1 MSILV
6 EVCPLCGGRN
16 QTPFESGEDAGQQL
30 HYRLCETCG
39 LVFQSPRMS
48 EEELAAFYA
57 SGYRQTVQ
65 GSEAPTD
72 KDLRIQAGRARHL
85 VEFCRGRLGAVT
97 YHLDVGSSSGALL
110 RAFAGASGCQC
121 MGIEPGEAYRAASLA
136 QGMQVAPRLEDLPP
150 TAGKAFDLV
159 SIIHALEHIPDPVA
173 YLTRLRETWMAP
185 GGVLLIE
192 TPNLFGHRAI
202 ELAHLVAYSPRTLR
216 QTLEAA
222 GFRVLKTKTHGV
234 PRSPVLRLYLTVL
247 AQALPPGLPVR
258 QPRFRAAG
266 VRRRRQWG
274 LWVLETLTEKLPNWA
289 WRELP
294 EAEEPAR

>member
-85 VEFCRGRLGAVT
+85 VEFCRGRLGPIT
-97 YHLDVGSSSGALL
+97 RHLDIGSSSGALL
-110 RAFAGASGCQC
+110 RAFAGAYRCQSA
-121 MGIEPGEAYRAASLA
+121 GIEPGEAYRAASLA

-159 SIIHALEHIPDPVA
+159 SIIHALEHIPDPA
-173 YLTRLRETWMAP
+173 SYLARLRETWMAP
-185 GGVLLIE
+185 SGALLVE

-222 GFRVLKTKTHGV
+222 GFRVLKTKTHGA

-247 AQALPPGLPVR
+247 AQALPPGQPVR
-258 QPRFRAAG
+258 RSRFRAAG
-266 VRRRRQWG
+266 VVWRRRWG
-274 LWVLETLTEKLPNWA
+274 LWMLETLTEKLPNWT
-289 WRELP
+289 WREFPQP
-294 EAEEPAR
+294 EGSAQ